1 MLTRKVLSVNPKDNL
16 GLLIQN
22 VATSLARS
30 SDDILQPALGIGF
43 AQFKILTVVESR
55 PHVRQKEIAAQ
66 LGQTEA
72 SVSRQ
77 LKLMYE
83 DGLIQTRQRPD
94 NRREHITTLTKRGER
109 ICNQASQLLNRHYGS
124 VFAGLNERQQTQLL
138 LSLKRLAV
146 QANH

>member
-1 MLTRKVLSVNPKDNL
+1 MNSHDNL

-43 AQFKILTVVESR
+43 AQFKILSVVESR

-77 LKLMYE
+77 LKLMYD

-109 ICNQASQLLNRHYGS
+109 ICGKASQLLNRHFSS
-124 VFAGLNERQQTQLL
+124 VFAGLNQDQQTQLL
-138 LSLKRLAV
+138 VSLKKLSFV
-146 QANH
+146 INT